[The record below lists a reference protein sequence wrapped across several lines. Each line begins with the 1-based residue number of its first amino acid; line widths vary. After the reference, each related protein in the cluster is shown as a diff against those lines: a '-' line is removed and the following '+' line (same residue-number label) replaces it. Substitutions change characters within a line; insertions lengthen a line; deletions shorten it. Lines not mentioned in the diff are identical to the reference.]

1 MWLGFCYFLLGDGKW
16 YNDHKKVNKI
26 LTSGE
31 DPMKILLVDDDPL
44 FLELSKT
51 FLEVF
56 YNIASDTVN
65 SAREALLR
73 LEKNSYDVV
82 VSDYDMPF
90 MDGITF
96 LKTIRDKRINIPFI
110 LFTGVGREEIMDQAF
125 ENGADSFI
133 QKIGDP
139 KAQYSELSKRIWQ
152 VASSSASY

>member
-1 MWLGFCYFLLGDGKW
+1 M
-16 YNDHKKVNKI
+16 KV
-26 LTSGE
+26 
-31 DPMKILLVDDDPL
+31 LLVDDDPL

-56 YNIASDTVN
+56 HDITSDTVN
-65 SAREALLR
+65 SAREALQR
-73 LEKNSYDVV
+73 LENYSYDVV

-96 LKTIRDKRINIPFI
+96 LKTIRDKRINTPFI
-110 LFTGVGREEIMDQAF
+110 LFTGVSREELMHQAI
-125 ENGADSFI
+125 ENGANSFI

-152 VASSSASY
+152 VVSSSTGC